1 MGEAGAIEVFS
12 FHSISKGLVGEC
24 GHRGGYYECFNIDPF
39 VLEQL
44 YKQSSIC
51 LCANVAGQILL
62 SLMVEPPQPED
73 PSYAQYQAE
82 LEAIHASLKRRSI
95 KMQSALAS
103 MADVT
108 CNEAAGAM
116 YLYPQIHFPQR
127 LHEHARLLSKGADEV
142 YAMELLNATG
152 IVRAHCGFEKD

>member
-1 MGEAGAIEVFS
+1 MGEAGEIEIFS

-51 LCANVAGQILL
+51 LCSNVAGQILL
-62 SLMVEPPQPED
+62 NLMVEPPHPQD
-73 PSYAQYQAE
+73 PSYELYEAE
-82 LEAIHASLKRRSI
+82 IEATYDSLKRRSLR
-95 KMQSALAS
+95 MQTALES
-103 MADVT
+103 MTDVT

-116 YLYPQIHFPQR
+116 YLFPRLRFPQR
-127 LHEHARLLSKGADEV
+127 LHEHVRLLSKGTDEV

-152 IVRAHCGFEKD
+152 IVSLIA